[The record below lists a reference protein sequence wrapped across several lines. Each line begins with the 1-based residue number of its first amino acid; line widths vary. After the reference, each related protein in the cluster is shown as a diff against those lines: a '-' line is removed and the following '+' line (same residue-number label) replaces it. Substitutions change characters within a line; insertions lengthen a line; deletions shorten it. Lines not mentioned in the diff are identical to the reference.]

1 MEKETWKNINKLLNQ
16 KRYKSDFQNYFK
28 YNDENITDTRDV
40 SNKFNSCFI
49 NVGPSASITDFLPH
63 NNIVNSFCLQP
74 TTPEEKVTIIKL
86 FY

>member
-40 SNKFNSCFI
+40 SNKFNSYLI
-49 NVGPSASITDFLPH
+49 NAGPPLAEPIPLTKASTTDFLPH
-63 NNIVNSFCLQP
+63 NNIVNN
-74 TTPEEKVTIIKL
+74 T
-86 FY
+86 